1 MQLINNS
8 IKLKNAFLLV
18 SLVLGGYV
26 SMAQLQSPDQ
36 FLGYKLGSR
45 FTAHAQV
52 VNYFEH
58 VAKFAPQ
65 KVKLQY
71 YGATNEHKPLLLAF
85 VSSAENIENL
95 QNIRKN
101 NVQLAAAGAAS
112 IEKPTPIVWLSYN
125 VHGNEASSSEAS
137 MLTLYELVNPQNSQ
151 TKLWLGNTVVVIDPC
166 LNPDG
171 RDRYVNWFNSVV
183 GIKYNPDVIAREHNE
198 PWPGG
203 RTNHYN
209 FDLNRDWAWQ
219 TQLESRQRVK
229 EYLNWMPQ
237 VHVDFHEQ
245 GINDNYYFAPAAQ
258 PYHEAITQW
267 QRDFQVQIGKNHARY
282 FDKNGWLYFTKEVFD
297 LLYPSYGDTYPIY
310 NGSIGMTYEQA
321 GGPEGGLGVLTSDG
335 DTLTLYD
342 RLIHHY
348 TTSLST
354 IEIASQNAAKLITEF
369 KNYFANASNGNVGL
383 YKTYIIKNQAAD
395 GQKVK
400 ALLALL
406 DKNNIL
412 YGTGSGTGKGFNY
425 ETRKEEVFTIAPG
438 DIVISAAQPRAVMV
452 KALFEPNTK
461 LTDSVTYDITAWAMP
476 YAYGLHAYATTLKMK
491 VSGRYNEAFEK
502 NNISSAFAC
511 VIKWEGK
518 YSATVLAQLLSRGVK
533 VRMSDAAFEAGN
545 EKFGSGSIIVLQKG
559 NEKFGNGFWS
569 MVSQLCNKYTV
580 TLYPIASGMV
590 DKGYDMGSAHVRQ
603 LKAPRVALL
612 TGSSVSSNAA
622 GEAWYFFEQELNYP
636 VTLINT
642 QDFKNI
648 NQDFDVMI
656 MPNGYYEFLADKE
669 NAKLFEQWIR
679 NGGKVVALEAAVSQL
694 VKQEWSALKPKTD
707 TNESNAAKDV
717 YAALQKYNLRE
728 RDAVSG
734 FTPGAIFNVE
744 IDNSNPLAFGYPNN
758 YYSLKMDAQV
768 YDFIKEG
775 GWNVGILKKDNQLAG
790 YVGSKLA
797 ALLKDGLLF
806 GIQNLGKGSVVYIA
820 DNIMFRN
827 FWENGKLMFCNA
839 VFLVGQ

>member
-1 MQLINNS
+1 M
-8 IKLKNAFLLV
+8 KKAFLLV
-18 SLVLGGYV
+18 PLFFWGYV
-26 SMAQLQSPDQ
+26 SIAQLQSPEQ
-36 FLGYKLGSR
+36 FLGYKPGSR
-45 FTAHAQV
+45 FTVHAQL

-58 VAKFAPQ
+58 VAKYAPQ

-71 YGATNEHKPLLLAF
+71 YGETNEHKPLLLAF
-85 VSSAENIENL
+85 ISSEENIGNL
-95 QNIRKN
+95 ENIRKN
-101 NVQLAAAGAAS
+101 NLQLVAAGTTS

-137 MLTLYELVNPQNSQ
+137 MLTLYELVNPQSSQ
-151 TKLWLGNTVVVIDPC
+151 TTQWLGNTVVVIDPC

-171 RDRYVNWFNSVV
+171 RDRYVNWFNSIV
-183 GIKYNPDVIAREHNE
+183 GKQYNPDVIAREHNE

-203 RTNHYN
+203 RSNHYN

-219 TQLESRQRVK
+219 TQIESRQRVK
-229 EYLNWMPQ
+229 QYLNWMPQ

-282 FDKNGWLYFTKEVFD
+282 FDQNGWLYFTKEIFD

-342 RLIHHY
+342 RLMHHY

-354 IEIASQNAAKLITEF
+354 IEIASQNAAKLATEF

-383 YKTYIIKNQAAD
+383 YKTYIIKNPATD
-395 GQKVK
+395 RQKVK
-400 ALLALL
+400 ALLELL
-406 DKNNIL
+406 DKNNIQ

-425 ETRKEEVFTIAPG
+425 QTRKEEVFTISTN

-476 YAYGLHAYATTLKMK
+476 YAYGLQAYATTLKMN
-491 VSGRYNEAFEK
+491 VGGQYNTAFEK
-502 NNISSAFAC
+502 NNISNAYAC

-518 YSATVLAQLLSRGVK
+518 YSATVLAQLLAKGVK
-533 VRMSDAAFEAGN
+533 MRMADAAFEAGN
-545 EKFGSGSIIVLQKG
+545 ENFGNGSIIIMHKG
-559 NEKFGNGFWS
+559 NEKFGNSFWS
-569 MVSQLCNKYTV
+569 MVSQLCNKYAV
-580 TLYPIASGMV
+580 TLYPINSGMV
-590 DKGYDMGSAHVRQ
+590 DKGYDMGSSHVRQ
-603 LKAPRVALL
+603 LKAPMVALL
-612 TGSSVSSNAA
+612 TGRSVSSNAA
-622 GEAWYFFEQELNYP
+622 GEVWYFFEQELNYP
-636 VTLINT
+636 LTLINAE
-642 QDFKNI
+642 DFKSINKNI
-648 NQDFDVMI
+648 DVLI
-656 MPNGYYEFLADKE
+656 LPNGYYEFLSDKE

-679 NGGKVVALEAAVSQL
+679 NGGRVVALESAVSQL
-694 VKQEWSALKPKTD
+694 AKQDWGALKSKTD
-707 TNESNAAKDV
+707 TNESNAAKDI
-717 YAALQKYNLRE
+717 YTSLQKYNLRE

-734 FTPGAIFNVE
+734 YTPGAIFNVA

-758 YYSLKMDAQV
+758 YYTLKMDAKV
-768 YDFIKEG
+768 YEFIKDG
-775 GWNVGILKKDNQLAG
+775 GWNVGVLKKENQIAG
-790 YVGSKLA
+790 YVGSRLSP
-797 ALLKDGLLF
+797 LLKDGLLF
-806 GIQNLGKGSVVYIA
+806 GTQDLGKGSVVYLT